1 MHLITLKALI
11 EASLRF
17 PQHKQELLMLGKV
30 VEKGYFPTP
39 DALRKIYP
47 SLDNFKYLD
56 KHYVIN
62 IAGNELRLIA
72 LIFFASQKFYIR
84 NIMTHS
90 EYIKFTEQHR
100 GKKR

>member
-1 MHLITLKALI
+1 MHLITLEALI

-39 DALRKIYP
+39 DAFRKIYP
-47 SLDNFKYLD
+47 SLNNFKYLD

-72 LIFFASQKFYIR
+72 LIFLPAKNSISA
-84 NIMTHS
+84 TS
-90 EYIKFTEQHR
+90 
-100 GKKR
+100 